1 MNGENLENLGK
12 ILKATSLRH
21 EKQKKKVPMTDAR
34 QKVDEEL
41 TT

>member
-1 MNGENLENLGK
+1 MNGENFENLGK

-21 EKQKKKVPMTDAR
+21 EKQKKVPMTDAR

-41 TT
+41 TA